1 VRNARRE
8 RPAQSGFIALIPD
21 EAKESIGEIVS
32 KFSESLKAARVAA
45 LNARTLALEAK
56 ELHDQGTLL
65 RAKMLREQS
74 AADHRRSCDHLAD
87 AAHQVKRAMRCAAL
101 DWRPSLDCQGTGLT
115 VTELVDV
122 CGAFGRE
129 DGAKRE
135 R

>member
-1 VRNARRE
+1 MRNARRD

-45 LNARTLALEAK
+45 LNARTLAIEAK
-56 ELHDQGTLL
+56 ELHDRGTLL

-74 AADHRRSCDHLAD
+74 GADHRLACDHLAD
-87 AAHQVKRAMRCAAL
+87 AAYQVRRAMRVAAL
-101 DWRPSLDCQGTGLT
+101 DWRPSDNCAGTGLT
-115 VTELVDV
+115 DQELDDV
-122 CGAFGRE
+122 CAAFGRE
-129 DGAKRE
+129 VGAKRE